1 MSRRAL
7 RLRVDPPYP
16 GESMSSFL
24 GRTAQF
30 YTVPTPTLLADL
42 MQGARWS
49 CHGRRDV
56 DLAPPAVLEQRLAES
71 VMDWRSPL
79 AGYVGF
85 RNWTL
90 APASR
95 RAYCPLC
102 FEEDLAADRTPYF
115 RMDWIPVLV
124 TSCWIHETPL
134 CDWSD
139 CDPTG
144 RRRLPKEW
152 LYRTGNMEEA
162 MPAFMQSDLTAVRRL
177 GGDDALP
184 SEEGIGLATAL
195 SWLRRVQHVAEK
207 SFDAPMPAYGRDPTI
222 EDYLRSDLRCLIE
235 FAARHQDRHREPPL
249 ADAAHPGQWPEWFG
263 PLPDSARRREWKFSD
278 HGIRQ
283 TGCVRWRRSYLFFA
297 VRTLAGSERYGALIT
312 GAAVPSR
319 IPAWTAWWDDLRG
332 RLGPEQRETLD
343 WYWKGSMRKL
353 A

>member
-1 MSRRAL
+1 MSGRAL

-30 YTVPTPTLLADL
+30 YAMPVPTLLADL

-49 CHGRRDV
+49 CHGCRDV

-71 VMDWRSPL
+71 VKNWRSPL
-79 AGYVGF
+79 AGHVGF

-102 FEEDLAADRTPYF
+102 FDEDLAAGRTPYF
-115 RMDWIPVLV
+115 RTDWIPALV

-134 CDWSD
+134 CEWAD
-139 CDPTG
+139 CDFAG

-152 LYRTGNMEEA
+152 LYEKGDASEA
-162 MPAFMQSDLTAVRRL
+162 MPAFMQSDLMAVRQL
-177 GGDDALP
+177 GDSGTQSPEDGA
-184 SEEGIGLATAL
+184 GLKAVL
-195 SWLRRVQHVAEK
+195 SWLRRTQHLVEK
-207 SFDAPMPAYGRDPTI
+207 RFDAPMPVGGRDRTV
-222 EDYLRSDLRCLIE
+222 EDDMRSDLRCLVE
-235 FAARHQDRHREPPL
+235 VAARHQDRHREPPV
-249 ADAAHPGQWPEWFG
+249 ADTAHPNQWPEWFG

-278 HGIRQ
+278 SGIRQ

-297 VRTLAGSERYGALIT
+297 VRTLAGTERYRPLIA
-312 GAAVPSR
+312 GAASEVPT
-319 IPAWTAWWDDLRG
+319 WTAWWDDLREQ
-332 RLGPEQRETLD
+332 LGPEQRDTLD
-343 WYWKGSMRKL
+343 WQRKVSMRNV